1 MRFPKVLSDDRAGTA
16 SVPNQASSSGCARC
30 RRRTSPWRTPR
41 PVLLAPA
48 PGAGATGVRYSDA
61 FSTCRACRLANLESS
76 RNVPEGF
83 WPNVDG
89 VVIPRQIFAS
99 FRDGLHHKVP
109 IIVGSNADEGYNYS
123 KTDHLLDLFQ
133 RFPSPSWI

>member
-1 MRFPKVLSDDRAGTA
+1 M
-16 SVPNQASSSGCARC
+16 
-30 RRRTSPWRTPR
+30 
-41 PVLLAPA
+41 
-48 PGAGATGVRYSDA
+48 
-61 FSTCRACRLANLESS
+61 CRAFRLANLESAL
-76 RNVPEGF
+76 NVAEGF

-123 KTDHLLDLFQ
+123 KTDDHLLDLTCLSGCP
-133 RFPSPSWI
+133 RPS